1 MEPGIQNWEEF
12 CSKVKYPLIRETIV
26 DAWNRC
32 YKLGTNPK
40 NPLFTFLSPD
50 DLQLRIEDA
59 NELLLAANSFLDN
72 LSLSLR
78 EIPHVITLGD
88 REGWVI
94 KIAGNPD
101 DFGGS
106 NSGFCTGVNWS
117 EKYIGNNGIGTV
129 LFVSEP
135 VLICGSDHFGHIYR
149 SFTSMGVPIR
159 DSKNEVIGAID
170 LIVNNKDAS
179 PGLIP
184 MFLFC
189 AEAIEKNYINSSALT
204 AKLQQ
209 VDKLLITGSL
219 LSTTIHDLKNPLTII
234 RGFAQLGEMSS
245 DQDQRNYFQQ
255 IVSEV
260 DGLLSML
267 NNLVGILGREHYQEV
282 CPGDIIQSILTDIKP
297 LTNLSRISLECSI
310 KSQAKV
316 NLHIELFKRAIHN
329 LLKNAEQAMPDGGRV
344 DIEINMIEDK
354 VLITI
359 SDTGSGIPSDIKDNI
374 FKPFVHGSKNGNG
387 LGLYMVYY
395 VFNRIHDGR
404 VWYESQPN
412 VGTSFFIEL
421 PAVIK
426 NNAGDKETRLFSLE
440 MV

>member
-1 MEPGIQNWEEF
+1 MEPGVRDGKEF
-12 CSKVKYPLIRETIV
+12 CSKAKNPLIREIAI

-32 YKLGTNPK
+32 YKLGTDPK
-40 NPLFTFLSPD
+40 NLLFTFLSPD
-50 DLQLRIEDA
+50 DLQLRIEDD
-59 NELLLAANSFLDN
+59 NELLLAADSFLDN
-72 LSLSLR
+72 LSVSLW
-78 EIPHVITLGD
+78 EIPHVIALGD
-88 REGWVI
+88 RDGWVI

-106 NSGFCTGVNWS
+106 DSGFCTGVNWS
-117 EKYIGNNGIGTV
+117 EKYVGNNGIGTV
-129 LFVSEP
+129 LSVSEP
-135 VLICGSDHFGHIYR
+135 VLICGAEHFGHIYR

-159 DSKNEVIGAID
+159 NSRNEVIGVID
-170 LIVNNKDAS
+170 LIVKHAS

-184 MFLFC
+184 MLLSC
-189 AEAIEKNYINSSALT
+189 AEAVEKNYINSTNLA

-234 RGFAQLGEMSS
+234 RGFAQLGEMSAATE
-245 DQDQRNYFQQ
+245 QRNYFQQ

-267 NNLVGILGREHYQEV
+267 NNLVGILGQEHYQEV
-282 CPGDIIQSILTDIKP
+282 YPGDIIKSILTDIKP
-297 LTNLSRISLECSI
+297 LAKLLRISLECSV
-310 KSQAKV
+310 KNQAKV

-329 LLKNAEQAMPDGGRV
+329 LLKNAAQAMPDGGGIQ
-344 DIEINMIEDK
+344 IEINMIEDK
-354 VLITI
+354 VLIRI

-374 FKPFVHGSKNGNG
+374 FKPFVHGSKSGNG

-395 VFNRIHDGR
+395 VFNRLHGGR
-404 VWYESQPN
+404 VWYESQTDA
-412 VGTSFFIEL
+412 GTSFFIEL
-421 PAVIK
+421 PAATD
-426 NNAGDKETRLFSLE
+426 NSAGGKEGSLFSLK